1 MMIQATIA
9 KSAAGIGVLSSG
21 TLVVAQ
27 TVPGI
32 PENFQS
38 WPATAMMAAIILACL
53 SIITFMVKSLFKTIA
68 ASSQAQAKV
77 ATELSETNI
86 RLNEMNRKHGE
97 TNRNIS
103 NLVAELRAKHE

>member
-1 MMIQATIA
+1 MMIQAITA
-9 KSAAGIGVLSSG
+9 KSAACIGVISGG

-32 PENFQS
+32 PENFQT
-38 WPATAMMAAIILACL
+38 WPATAMMASIILACL
-53 SIITFMVKSLFKTIA
+53 SIITFMVKSLFKTIS

-77 ATELSETNI
+77 ATELSETNT
-86 RLNEMNRKHGE
+86 RLNEMNSKHGE
-97 TNRNIS
+97 TNMNIS